1 MANLPKDPVILF
13 SCVNTRLRDD
23 GVNLDEL
30 CAECGQAREQIE
42 SLLATAGYFY
52 DEKENKF
59 LPRG

>member
-13 SCVNTRLRDD
+13 SYVNTHLRDD

-30 CAECGQAREQIE
+30 CAECGVERERIE
-42 SLLATAGYFY
+42 SLLAAAGYFY